1 MILLF
6 MDLETTG
13 LDPTRHRVIEIAVK
27 AINSTT
33 GEVVGSY
40 ETVVKQPY
48 EVWERRDS
56 FSIEVNGFQWNE
68 VSKGME
74 EADVGH
80 FIVGLF
86 KQWGIERGK
95 AVYVCQNPAF
105 DRSFFA
111 QLVDLYT
118 QERLKWP
125 YHWLDF
131 ASMYWAMT
139 VQNCV
144 EKNMNVPVEISLS
157 KDEIAKRYNLPP
169 EKKPHRA
176 RNGVDHLIVCY
187 NALFQN
193 ARVEATAS
201 WQ

>member
-13 LDPTRHRVIEIAVK
+13 LDPTRHRIIEIAMK
-27 AINSTT
+27 AIDSTT
-33 GEVVGSY
+33 GEMVGSY
-40 ETVVKQPY
+40 EAVIKQPY

-56 FSIEVNGFQWNE
+56 FSIEVNGFQWGE
-68 VSKGME
+68 ICQGVE
-74 EADVGH
+74 EAEVGRQ
-80 FIVGLF
+80 VVSLF
-86 KQWGIERGK
+86 SQWKIERGK

-111 QLVDLYT
+111 QIIDLYT

-131 ASMYWAMT
+131 ASMFWAT
-139 VQNCV
+139 QVARSIEERKSLPQ
-144 EKNMNVPVEISLS
+144 ELSLS
-157 KDEIAKRYNLPP
+157 KDEIAKYYQLPP

-176 RNGVDHLIVCY
+176 RNGVDHLILCY
-187 NALFQN
+187 KALFQG
-193 ARVEATAS
+193 ARAEAIS
-201 WQ
+201 